1 MAPEREDVTPDR
13 QMDDRSAPIVQHGG
27 MPDAIAATQQ
37 ITFLYA
43 EDPAPSWR
51 FYEEVLGLGL
61 VQDQGMVR
69 IYAVAGGRSFLGV
82 CKARA
87 PRTGE
92 ESRAQ
97 GGVVFTFV
105 TDDVDGAHARLVE
118 RGAVIPE
125 PPAYSPQYRIR
136 HFFFRDPAGY
146 LLEVQRFERPDWPPP
161 PA

>member
-1 MAPEREDVTPDR
+1 MT
-13 QMDDRSAPIVQHGG
+13 
-27 MPDAIAATQQ
+27 DAIAAAQQ

-51 FYEEVLGLGL
+51 FYEEILGLTL
-61 VQDQGMVR
+61 VQDQTTVR
-69 IYAVAGGRSFLGV
+69 IYSVAGGRAFLGV

-87 PRTGE
+87 PRATD

-105 TDDVDGAHARLVE
+105 TNDVDGAYRRLIE
-118 RGAVIPE
+118 RGAAIPE
-125 PPAYSPQYRIR
+125 PPSDSPQYRIR

-146 LLEVQRFERPDWPPP
+146 LLEVQRFDRPDWPAPHG
-161 PA
+161 

>member
-1 MAPEREDVTPDR
+1 M
-13 QMDDRSAPIVQHGG
+13 I
-27 MPDAIAATQQ
+27 DAIAAAQQ

-51 FYEEVLGLGL
+51 FYEEILGLTL
-61 VQDQGMVR
+61 VQDQTTVR
-69 IYAVAGGRSFLGV
+69 IYSVAGGHAFLGV

-87 PRTGE
+87 PRATD

-105 TDDVDGAHARLVE
+105 TNDVDGAYRRLIE
-118 RGAVIPE
+118 RGATIPE
-125 PPAYSPQYRIR
+125 PPSDSAQYRIR

-146 LLEVQRFERPDWPPP
+146 LLEVQRFDRPDWPAPHG
-161 PA
+161 

>member
-1 MAPEREDVTPDR
+1 MT
-13 QMDDRSAPIVQHGG
+13 
-27 MPDAIAATQQ
+27 DAIAAAQS

-51 FYEEVLGLGL
+51 FYEEVLGLPM
-61 VQDQGMVR
+61 VQDQGSVR
-69 IYAVAGGRSFLGV
+69 IYAVAGGRAFLGV
-82 CKARA
+82 CQARA
-87 PRTGE
+87 PRATE

-105 TDDVDGAHARLVE
+105 TDDVDGAYERLRA

-125 PPAYSPQYRIR
+125 PPAHSAQYRIR

-161 PA
+161 PS

>member
-1 MAPEREDVTPDR
+1 MVVVACMAQNDGMTDV
-13 QMDDRSAPIVQHGG
+13 
-27 MPDAIAATQQ
+27 IAAAQQ

-51 FYEEVLGLGL
+51 FYEDVLGLPL
-61 VQDQGMVR
+61 VQNQETVR
-69 IYAVAGGRSFLGV
+69 IYAVAGGRAFLGI

-87 PRTGE
+87 PRATE

-105 TDDVDGAHARLVE
+105 TDDVDGAWQRLVA
-118 RGAVIPE
+118 RGVTIHE
-125 PPAYSPQYRIR
+125 PPANSGQYRIR

-146 LLEVQRFERPDWPPP
+146 LLEVQRFDRPDWPAPP
-161 PA
+161 G